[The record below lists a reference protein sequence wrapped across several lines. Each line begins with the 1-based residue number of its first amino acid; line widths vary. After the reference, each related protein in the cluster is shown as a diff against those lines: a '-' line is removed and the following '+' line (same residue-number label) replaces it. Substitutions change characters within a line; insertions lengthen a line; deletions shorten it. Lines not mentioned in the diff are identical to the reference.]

1 MVAFV
6 TTADAYNKTKTFAK
20 ISMTA
25 TNYNVCKINPDIC
38 NKLRWLQQTRMFAN
52 NYNHLLQSPRF
63 ATNYNA
69 CKLLL

>member
-1 MVAFV
+1 
-6 TTADAYNKTKTFAK
+6 
-20 ISMTA
+20 MTA